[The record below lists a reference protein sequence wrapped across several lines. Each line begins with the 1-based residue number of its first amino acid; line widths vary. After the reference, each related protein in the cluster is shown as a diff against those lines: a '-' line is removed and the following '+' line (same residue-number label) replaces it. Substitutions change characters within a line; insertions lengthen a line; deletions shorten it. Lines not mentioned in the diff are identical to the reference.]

1 MIVDYSAFFNQCYVD
16 YVSDIEQWSKLRGKG
31 LGGSDTAS
39 VLGISQYQS
48 KYELW
53 ELKTKR
59 NKDTFKGNRA
69 TDKGNR
75 LEPVL
80 FNLFKELYKDTY
92 EVIDTK
98 GISLSNKKCPFYR
111 ANLDGALIDSNNRK
125 GVLELKSTTIQ
136 NKKMFDEWKGNK
148 MPQNYYCQVL
158 HYLACTGF
166 DFAVL
171 YCLADIPWADEG
183 RGTQQTYVRFIE
195 RSEVLEDINQIV
207 KQETEFW
214 NKHVLADIPPK
225 FIEMKLN

>member
-1 MIVDYSAFFNQCYVD
+1 MNYKEFFDQCLVDYI
-16 YVSDIEQWSKLRGKG
+16 SDDKQWHLLRGTG
-31 LGGSDTAS
+31 LGGSDAAT

-59 NKDTFKGNRA
+59 KKDTFKGNEA

-92 EVIDTK
+92 KVIDTK
-98 GISLSNKKCPFYR
+98 DISLSNKKCPFYR
-111 ANLDGALIDSNNRK
+111 ANLDGALLDVQNRK

-136 NKKMFDEWKGNK
+136 NKKMFDEWKDNK

-166 DFAVL
+166 DYVVL
-171 YCLADIPWADEG
+171 YCMADIPWADEG
-183 RGTQQTYVRFIE
+183 RGSQQTYIRIVK
-195 RSEVLEDINQIV
+195 RSEVLEEINQLV
-207 KQETEFW
+207 KTEVEFW
-214 NKHVLADIPPK
+214 NKHVIADIPPK